1 MQLEKA
7 KGLTPV
13 GLNTRGNYL
22 ESQRRITNNL
32 KSEIQFLYPEYLAL
46 KHRADLQPSATAPH
60 WGLGCFSRA
69 ELGWVIY
76 PVPGTA
82 LMFTLI

>member
-7 KGLTPV
+7 KGLTLV

-22 ESQRRITNNL
+22 ESQRRIINNL
-32 KSEIQFLYPEYLAL
+32 KSEIKFLYHKYLAS
-46 KHRADLQPSATAPH
+46 KPRADLQPPGKASH
-60 WGLGCFSRA
+60 WDLGCFTRA
-69 ELGWVIY
+69 ELSWIIC
-76 PVPGTA
+76 PIPGTA